1 MSISNEEWN
10 AGRTADTIE
19 MRVLKVLT
27 SSEAP
32 LNVSMV
38 VYALGYNTDVK
49 DLGSF
54 ISGVAGYWVV
64 QNALDTLVKEKKIEA
79 RTIKQPIGEQ
89 VYYKAVS
96 SPEPAWML
104 K

>member
-19 MRVLKVLT
+19 MRVLKILT
-27 SSEAP
+27 DSKTP
-32 LNVSMV
+32 LNVSNI
-38 VYALGYNTDVK
+38 VYALGYNTAVK

-54 ISGVAGYWVV
+54 LSGVAGYWVV
-64 QNALDTLVKEKKIEA
+64 QSALDTLVKERKIEA

-89 VYYKAVS
+89 VYYKAIAGKV
-96 SPEPAWML
+96 L
-104 K
+104 F